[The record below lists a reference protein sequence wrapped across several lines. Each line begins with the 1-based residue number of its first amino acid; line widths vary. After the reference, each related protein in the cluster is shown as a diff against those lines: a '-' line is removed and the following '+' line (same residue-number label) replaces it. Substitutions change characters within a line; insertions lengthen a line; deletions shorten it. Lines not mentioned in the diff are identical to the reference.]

1 MWNMLEK
8 ISSFYNLTKRSY
20 KNSIFF
26 AFYVLS
32 RPYLLIV
39 ALKGIYLPQYIQFEW
54 LKKFKIG
61 TFIDIGANEGNV
73 SNVINYIS
81 PSTKIFA
88 FEPLKEKDRLIRN
101 KIKSKNLTIESF
113 AISDHSGTQT
123 FYEYDFHQSSSFIEP
138 DPTKFS
144 KYMHVAKS
152 YPVKMTTLDLYFK
165 NKELKKPVF
174 VKMDVEGTEN
184 FIIKGGQKTLKQ
196 VSFIVIETS
205 FIEVRKTQCQFE
217 EIYSQLA
224 RIGFVYKG
232 SMFDSF
238 FYPLFGAMVC
248 ENSIFIRKG
257 DLLNYLDE

>member
-1 MWNMLEK
+1 MWEK

-32 RPYLLIV
+32 RPHLLIV
-39 ALKGIYLPQYIQFEW
+39 ALKGIYLPQYVQFEW
-54 LKKFKIG
+54 FKKFKIG
-61 TFIDIGANEGNV
+61 TFIDMGANEGNV

-88 FEPLKEKDRLIRN
+88 FEPLKEKDKRIRN
-101 KIKSKNLTIESF
+101 KVKSKNLTVEPL
-113 AISDHSGTQT
+113 ALSDHNGTQT
-123 FYEYDFHQSSSFIEP
+123 FHEYDFHAASSFIKP
-138 DPTKFS
+138 DPARFS
-144 KYMHVAKS
+144 KYMQVAKS
-152 YPVKMTTLDLYFK
+152 YPVKMTTLDQYFK
-165 NKELKKPVF
+165 NKELKKPIF

-205 FIEVRKTQCQFE
+205 FIQVRKTQCQFE
-217 EIYSQLA
+217 EIYNQLTK
-224 RIGFVYKG
+224 IGFVYKG

-238 FYPLFGAMVC
+238 FYPLFGGMPC

-257 DLLNYLDE
+257 ELLNYLDK